1 VTPAPA
7 PSARTPIDARSALS
21 LGLLLQ
27 CAAMAWQLYAAPGAL
42 NGALYLE
49 LGVPEARANALDRV
63 AVFALPV
70 LALLAW
76 RRPGA
81 ALLAPIALWFAAT
94 AWAQV
99 RLAGS
104 AWADLAPYGQA
115 LRYGAPIA
123 LLALGWEAPRV
134 TRALLG
140 AAVATVF
147 ASHGWKAWC
156 AAPEFHDLIWGVWA
170 RWIPL
175 AAPGQA
181 LVDGALAA
189 IAVQDFLLAAG
200 ALAVGLGWTPGPR
213 AGRFLLYMAL
223 WGAITAASRPLA
235 FGWAFADRALV
246 RAMNA
251 LGPYALWRLTRP

>member
-1 VTPAPA
+1 MSPSTAQRSRCA
-7 PSARTPIDARSALS
+7 PSVRTALS

-27 CAAMAWQLYAAPGAL
+27 CAAMAWQLHGAPGVL

-49 LGVPEARANALDRV
+49 SGVPEARANALDRAA
-63 AVFALPV
+63 AVGLPLFAL
-70 LALLAW
+70 LSW
-76 RRPGA
+76 RRPSA
-81 ALLAPIALWFAAT
+81 ALLAPIALWFGAS

-123 LLALGWEAPRV
+123 LVALGWEAPRV

-140 AAVATVF
+140 AAIAAVF

-170 RWIPL
+170 RWIPWT
-175 AAPGQA
+175 APGQE
-181 LVDGALAA
+181 LLDGALAA

-213 AGRFLLYMAL
+213 IGRFLLYMAL
-223 WGAITAASRPLA
+223 WGALTAVSRPLA
-235 FGWAFADRALV
+235 FGWAFADRALL
-246 RAMNA
+246 RALNA
-251 LGPYALWRLTRP
+251 LGPYALWRLSRP

>member
-1 VTPAPA
+1 MSPTSA
-7 PSARTPIDARSALS
+7 PSARVALS

-27 CAAMAWQLYAAPGAL
+27 CAAMAWQLHGAPGVL

-49 LGVPEARANALDRV
+49 LGVPEVHANAVDRV
-63 AVFALPV
+63 ALLALPF

-76 RRPGA
+76 RRPRA
-81 ALLAPIALWFAAT
+81 VWLAPIALWFAAT
-94 AWAQV
+94 AWAQA

-115 LRYGAPIA
+115 LRYGTPVAV
-123 LLALGWEAPRV
+123 LALGWDASR
-134 TRALLG
+134 TARALLG
-140 AAVATVF
+140 IATAAVF
-147 ASHGWKAWC
+147 ASHGWKAWS
-156 AAPEFHDLIWGVWA
+156 AAPAFHDLIWGVWN
-170 RWIPL
+170 RWVPL
-175 AAPGQA
+175 AAPGPER
-181 LVDGALAA
+181 VDGALAA

-223 WGAITAASRPLA
+223 WGALTAVSRPLA
-235 FGWAFADRALV
+235 FGWAFADRALL
-246 RAMNA
+246 RALNA